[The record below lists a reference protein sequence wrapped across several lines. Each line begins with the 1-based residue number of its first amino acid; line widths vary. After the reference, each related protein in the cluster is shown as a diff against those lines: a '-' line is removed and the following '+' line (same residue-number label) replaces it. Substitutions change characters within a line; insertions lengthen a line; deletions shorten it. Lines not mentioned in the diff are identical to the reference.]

1 MLAVINVFCHDPSY
15 PTCYCESVVSRK
27 GAPGVKFTFTG
38 EHVMIMAHI
47 CNVQKVWL
55 YIHDFPKF

>member
-1 MLAVINVFCHDPSY
+1 MLAVINVFATTPVIQHV
-15 PTCYCESVVSRK
+15 TVKVVRK
-27 GAPGVKFTFTG
+27 GAPWVKFTFTG
-38 EHVMIMAHI
+38 EHVMIMTHI